1 MSKSEHTRS
10 ALLQSATRQF
20 GEFGYSNASL
30 RQIAGQA
37 GVDVALI
44 SRYFGGKLGLF
55 DASLKEC
62 LNWPELLDPANDPIE
77 TAVEKFTDPTSED
90 HKFST
95 TRMIVLNADD
105 PIVGERVRT
114 ALFDKL
120 IDPLEARMDGTHVKE
135 RLAMF
140 IAVIV
145 GASITRYSLQ
155 VPGMANADAKMHS
168 RQLRH
173 LIDAALSFK
182 C

>member
-1 MSKSEHTRS
+1 MGNSEQTRS
-10 ALLQSATRQF
+10 ALLQSATQFF

-30 RQIAGQA
+30 RQIAGRA
-37 GVDVALI
+37 DVDVALI

-55 DASLKEC
+55 EASLAHS
-62 LNWPELLDPANDPIE
+62 LDWPELLDQTKNL
-77 TAVEKFTDPTSED
+77 VELVIAKFTNPASED
-90 HKFST
+90 HKYST

-105 PIVGERVRT
+105 PAVGDLVRT

-120 IDPLEARMDGTHVKE
+120 IGPLEQQMEGPHVKE

-145 GASITRYSLQ
+145 GASITRHSLQ
-155 VPGMANADAKMHS
+155 IAGMAEVDSATHS

-173 LIDAALSFK
+173 LIDAALTFE
-182 C
+182 